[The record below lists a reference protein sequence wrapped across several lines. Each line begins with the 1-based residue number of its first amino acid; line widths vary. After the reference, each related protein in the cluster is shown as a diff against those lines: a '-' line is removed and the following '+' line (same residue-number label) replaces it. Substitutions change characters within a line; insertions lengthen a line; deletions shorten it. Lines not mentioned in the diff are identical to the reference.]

1 MSQACDIISVVIN
14 MKKKNVINL
23 IKYYSEKNDI
33 QFKNEA
39 FEIARFFDSTGDY
52 ELAEYIMSLL
62 SEANTFVP
70 QNADIESIFLKKIDT
85 TNEPLPIP
93 TSISE
98 DIKGMINAVNHK
110 IGMNKYLFEGAPGTG
125 KTESVKQIA
134 RLLNRQLLIVETSE
148 LVDSRLGQTAK
159 NIVKVFEEINKLRYP
174 TNYVIL
180 FDEFDVIAMDRVN
193 SNDLREMGRAT
204 TTILKELDRL
214 NEGIVLV
221 ATTNMFHKFDKALT
235 RRFDAI
241 INFNRYSREDLIEI
255 AEIILNTYLS
265 KFDNVKKDIRL
276 FRKIINMFESIPYP
290 GDLKNII
297 KTSLGFSNPLSEY
310 DYLTRLFYS
319 VKGDIKNYS
328 ISDLHIMN
336 LTVREIEALTGISK
350 SQVSREM
357 QVSKNE

>member
-1 MSQACDIISVVIN
+1 

-39 FEIARFFDSTGDY
+39 FEIARFFDSIGDQ

-70 QNADIESIFLKKIDT
+70 QNSEIESVFLKKIDT
-85 TNEPLPIP
+85 TNDPLPLP
-93 TSISE
+93 TSITE
-98 DIKGMINAVNHK
+98 DIKGLINAVNHR

-134 RLLNRQLLIVETSE
+134 RLLNRQLLMVETSE

-159 NIVKVFEEINKLRYP
+159 NIVSVFEEINQLRYP
-174 TNYVIL
+174 TSYVIL
-180 FDEFDVIAMDRVN
+180 FDEFDSIAMDRVN
-193 SNDLREMGRAT
+193 NNDLREMGRAT

-214 NEGIVLV
+214 NEGIVLI
-221 ATTNMFHKFDKALT
+221 ATTNMFQKFDKALI
-235 RRFDAI
+235 RRFDAV

-255 AEIILNTYLS
+255 GEIILNSYLS
-265 KFDNVKKDIRL
+265 KFENAKRDIRL
-276 FRKIINMFESIPYP
+276 FRKIINLYENIPFP

-297 KTSLGFSNPLSEY
+297 RTSLGFSNPLSEY
-310 DYLTRLFYS
+310 DYLTRLFCNIR
-319 VKGDIKNYS
+319 GDIKNYS
-328 ISDLHIMN
+328 ITELYSMDF
-336 LTVREIEALTGISK
+336 TVREIEALTGISK

-357 QVSKNE
+357 QVTKNE

>member
-1 MSQACDIISVVIN
+1 MVAS

-39 FEIARFFDSTGDY
+39 FEIARFFDSNGDH

-62 SEANTFVP
+62 SEASTFVP
-70 QNADIESIFLKKIDT
+70 QNLDVDSVFLKKIDT

-93 TSISE
+93 IPISD

-125 KTESVKQIA
+125 KTESVRQIA
-134 RLLNRQLLIVETSE
+134 RLLNRKLLMVETSE

-159 NIVKVFEEINKLRYP
+159 NIVAVFDEINSLNYP
-174 TNYVIL
+174 TNYLIL
-180 FDEFDVIAMDRVN
+180 FDEFDAIAMNRDN

-214 NEGIVLV
+214 NEGIVLI
-221 ATTNMFHKFDKALT
+221 ATTNIFQKFDKALI
-235 RRFDAI
+235 RRFDAV
-241 INFNRYSREDLIEI
+241 INFNRYSRDDLIEI
-255 AEIILNTYLS
+255 AEIILNSYLT
-265 KFDNVKKDIRL
+265 KFDNAKKDIRL
-276 FRKIINMFESIPYP
+276 FRKIINIYETIPYP

-297 KTSLGFSNPLSEY
+297 KTSLGFSNPLNEY
-310 DYLTRLFYS
+310 DYLTRLFCNA
-319 VKGDIKNYS
+319 KGDIKKYS
-328 ISDLHIMN
+328 LQELYSMN
-336 LTVREIEALTGISK
+336 FTVREIESLTGISK
-350 SQVSREM
+350 SQVSREIK
-357 QVSKNE
+357 VKKNE

>member
-1 MSQACDIISVVIN
+1 

-39 FEIARFFDSTGDY
+39 FEIARFFDSTGDQ

-62 SEANTFVP
+62 SDVNTFVP
-70 QNADIESIFLKKIDT
+70 QSTDIESVFLKKIDAS
-85 TNEPLPIP
+85 NEPLPLP
-93 TSISE
+93 TAITE

-134 RLLNRQLLIVETSE
+134 RLLNRQLLVVETSQ

-159 NIVKVFEEINKLRYP
+159 NIVDAFDEINKLRYP
-174 TNYVIL
+174 TNYLIL
-180 FDEFDVIAMDRVN
+180 FDEIDSIAMERVN

-204 TTILKELDRL
+204 TTIFKELDRL
-214 NEGIVLV
+214 NEGIVLI
-221 ATTNMFHKFDKALT
+221 ATTNMYQKFDKALT

-241 INFNRYSREDLIEI
+241 INFNRYSRDDLLEI
-255 AEIILNTYLS
+255 SEIILNSFLS
-265 KFDNVKKDIRL
+265 KFENAKRDIRL
-276 FRKIINMFESIPYP
+276 FRKIISMFEVMPFP
-290 GDLKNII
+290 GDLKNLI

-310 DYLTRLFYS
+310 DYLSRLFS
-319 VKGDIKNYS
+319 NIKGDIKNYTTTELYS
-328 ISDLHIMN
+328 LG
-336 LTVREIEALTGISK
+336 LTVREIESLTGISK

-357 QVSKNE
+357 QVKKDE